1 MHQVYPHI
9 GDRCGNIDFLMFS
22 RCLELRSCGIYVK
35 YSGESMRIS
44 FCLRMETTL
53 GCTRTALVTSV
64 TLAMLKP
71 CTENHFDDIC
81 FVVPAPFQV
90 TSLQFHPD
98 GNILMLM
105 GKEQMCLCFLTDPK
119 T

>member
-1 MHQVYPHI
+1 MHQVYRHI
-9 GDRCGNIDFLMFS
+9 GDRCGNIDSLMFS

-35 YSGESMRIS
+35 FSGESMSIS
-44 FCLRMETTL
+44 FCLRMETTV

-81 FVVPAPFQV
+81 FVVSSTLPGDDLAVSP
-90 TSLQFHPD
+90 
-98 GNILMLM
+98 
-105 GKEQMCLCFLTDPK
+105 
-119 T
+119 